1 MEFRVATG
9 GRLVSFGDNA
19 NAQRLL
25 IWSKYFLIEGDSR
38 NEAVCTNFSHH
49 MAPCFGLFSSQ
60 CPHLASLL
68 FPSRINS
75 RWHEPVRTLKER
87 TPGFN
92 TSRYY
97 PSKLLKQWF
106 KGERSNIFQLMRKL
120 CMEINW
126 KECAFVWRISLSNSL
141 PVFRYITPR
150 PHQLS
155 RLFVSIVGFWQFS
168 CR

>member
-1 MEFRVATG
+1 
-9 GRLVSFGDNA
+9 
-19 NAQRLL
+19 
-25 IWSKYFLIEGDSR
+25 
-38 NEAVCTNFSHH
+38 

-97 PSKLLKQWF
+97 SSKLLKQWF

-141 PVFRYITPR
+141 PVCRYITPR

-155 RLFVSIVGFWQFS
+155 RLCVYCWLLTVQLSIKPLSYDFASAKRNANYLRFS
-168 CR
+168 LTFLSCERSKH